1 MRFRTIY
8 VFMSLTAIL
17 MAARP
22 AVAACSN
29 ASLNGVYGYYH
40 GRPGGT
46 GNLRVL
52 VGQIIADGKGDLS
65 GSWTMSFNGS
75 ISNGTFTGSYL
86 MSANCTGS
94 FQIFGEDT
102 SVAHFNIVL
111 DQSHTGFQ
119 MIQTDT
125 GFDQPGFGIAQGNVS
140 CGLSG
145 KKQTFATN
153 LTGVQI
159 ASSEAEG
166 VVGQI
171 TLDGHGNISGFE
183 TFSVGGTISGSVLTG
198 TYSIDSICLGTAQI
212 TPMGGPTTNFNTVV
226 VNSGKAMLLIETDNT
241 TLIAGTAQK

>member
-1 MRFRTIY
+1 MRLRTIY
-8 VFMSLTAIL
+8 LSICLLAIM
-17 MAARP
+17 MAVRP

-40 GRPGGT
+40 GRPGGA

-52 VGQIIADGKGDLS
+52 VGQIIADGNGNLS

-75 ISNGTFTGSYL
+75 ISIGTFTGSYL

-94 FQIFGEDT
+94 FQIFGEDI

-111 DQSHTGFQ
+111 DDSHHGFQ

-125 GFDQPGFGIAQGNVS
+125 GFDQPGFGISQGNVS
-140 CGLSG
+140 CGLTG

-153 LTGVQI
+153 LAGVQI
-159 ASSEAEG
+159 ASSAAEG
-166 VVGQI
+166 AVGQI

-183 TFSVGGTISGSVLTG
+183 TFSVGGTISGAVVTG
-198 TYSIDSICLGTAQI
+198 TYSMNSDCLGMAQI
-212 TPMGGPTTNFNTVV
+212 TPSGGPTTNFNTVV
-226 VNSGKAMLLIETDNT
+226 VNGGKEMLLFETDNT
-241 TLIAGTAQK
+241 TLIAGTAQE